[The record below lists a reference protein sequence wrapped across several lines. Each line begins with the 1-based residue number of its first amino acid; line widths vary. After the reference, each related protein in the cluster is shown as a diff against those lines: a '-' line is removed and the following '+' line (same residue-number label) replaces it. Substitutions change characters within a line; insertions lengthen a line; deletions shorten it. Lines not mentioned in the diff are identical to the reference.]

1 MQLEFHQL
9 DRRWEHLRVRHP
21 GQQQRLL
28 ASLAALGQQTPI
40 VVVAVANQPD
50 RYLVIDGYK
59 RIAALQQ
66 LGRDTVDA
74 VVWPISEAE
83 ALVLDRSLRFA
94 THETALEQGWLLSEL
109 EQHFGYS
116 LEDLARRFDRSVS
129 WESRRL
135 SLVALLPEAIQQQ
148 VRDGKICAHVAMK
161 FLAPIARVSLQDCQ
175 QMAAAFVKLHCN
187 TRQAAQLYAAW
198 RDGSRQ
204 TRERILQQPELFLK
218 AQRQVESKPPP
229 SQADELLRDLEMAV
243 AIINRASRRIASAA
257 PDLERAQC
265 EQARCSIARARHQ
278 LEQLAERME
287 KEQEQDVEPSTTNH
301 DSGTRR
307 SESEQTRDCANAGN
321 LPRERTQSPALEIIR
336 RAGDA
341 SPRESRTL
349 PANAPEPVPGMQGE
363 SGPGP

>member
-40 VVVAVANQPD
+40 IVVAVANQPD

-66 LGRDTVDA
+66 LGRDTVAA
-74 VVWPISEAE
+74 VLWPISEAE

-109 EQHFGYS
+109 EKHFGYS
-116 LEDLARRFDRSVS
+116 LDDLSRRFDRSVS
-129 WESRRL
+129 WVSRRL
-135 SLVALLPEAIQQQ
+135 ALVDLLPEAIQQQ

-161 FLAPIARVSLQDCQ
+161 FLAPVARVSLEDCQ
-175 QMAAAFVKLHCN
+175 QMAAVFAKLHCN

-198 RDGSRQ
+198 RDGGRK

-218 AQRQVESKPPP
+218 AQRQVEPKPPP
-229 SQADELLRDLEMAV
+229 SPAEELLRELEMV
-243 AIINRASRRIASAA
+243 AAIVNRVDRRMDSAA
-257 PDLERAQC
+257 PDLDRAQC
-265 EQARCSIARARHQ
+265 EEAHRNIARACSQ

-287 KEQEQDVEPSTTNH
+287 KEQEQYVEPSTTNH

-307 SESEQTRDCANAGN
+307 AESKPTRDCANPGN
-321 LPRERTQSPALEIIR
+321 LPCERTQSPALAILR
-336 RAGDA
+336 SAGDA
-341 SPRESRTL
+341 SSRESRTL
-349 PANAPEPVPGMQGE
+349 PADDPGPVSGMQGE
-363 SGPGP
+363 SRPGP